1 METHLS
7 VPRSRFTDLNQV
19 SFSLHLGNFT
29 GELLNWGF
37 IEPQWWRNSLHKH
50 SFFEICYAFEGQGI
64 FRITR
69 RDYEVQAGQVFVAR
83 PGETHEIISSEEDP
97 LGIYFWSYTLI
108 PPRECQQEAGV
119 DVLLNAFLTSQK
131 PLSTSSPAMPRIL
144 ELLTEEIVQKEPGY
158 VQAIEGLVVKLLLD
172 TARAVVEVLPQFILD
187 DLSAKSPEE
196 TVIHM
201 VVRYLRDN
209 YNHAISIR
217 DLAVQVHL
225 SERHIC
231 RLFRKMMGMSI
242 LEYLTKLRVE
252 IAAQLLLE
260 RRLAIKEVAQTVGY
274 PDVRYFTTLFRQ
286 YTGLTPAVFR
296 QKGGT
301 SFLELTSEQR

>member
-37 IEPQWWRNSLHKH
+37 IEPQWWRNFLHKH

-217 DLAVQVHL
+217 DLAAQVHL

-301 SFLELTSEQR
+301 SFLELTSEQH

>member
-1 METHLS
+1 MEIHLS

-131 PLSTSSPAMPRIL
+131 PLSTSPPAMPRIL
-144 ELLTEEIVQKEPGY
+144 ELLTEEIVQKGPGY

-217 DLAVQVHL
+217 DLAAQVHL

-301 SFLELTSEQR
+301 SFLELTSEQH

>member
-131 PLSTSSPAMPRIL
+131 PLSTSPPAMSRIL
-144 ELLTEEIVQKEPGY
+144 ELLTEEIVQKGPGY

-217 DLAVQVHL
+217 DLAAQVHL

-301 SFLELTSEQR
+301 SFLELTSEQH

>member
-1 METHLS
+1 METHPS

-217 DLAVQVHL
+217 DLAAQVHL

-301 SFLELTSEQR
+301 SFLELTSEHR

>member
-37 IEPQWWRNSLHKH
+37 IEPRWWRNFLHKH

-217 DLAVQVHL
+217 DLAAQVHL

-296 QKGGT
+296 QKEARA
-301 SFLELTSEQR
+301 FLS